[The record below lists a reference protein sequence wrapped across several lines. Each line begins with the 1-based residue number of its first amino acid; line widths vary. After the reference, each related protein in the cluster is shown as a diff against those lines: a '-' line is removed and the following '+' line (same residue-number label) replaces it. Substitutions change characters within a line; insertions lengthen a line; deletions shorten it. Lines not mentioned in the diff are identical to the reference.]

1 MHPIAIGNAIAVA
14 ATLLAIA
21 AVLIAMITSNQKKSQ
36 AKLDFLRSAME
47 RGAALNPELIEK
59 IVHPNKNAAGKQALP
74 RGQGAR
80 VAGIVVIGF
89 GVGYAILA
97 FLIAVSAPDA
107 RLPMLG
113 VACLFICV
121 GISLLVVSKV
131 LRSERS
137 GMDPRE

>member
-1 MHPIAIGNAIAVA
+1 MHPMAIGNAIAVA

-21 AVLIAMITSNQKKSQ
+21 AVLIAMITSNQKNNQ
-36 AKLDFLRSAME
+36 AKLDFLRGAVE
-47 RGAALNPELIEK
+47 HGAALNPELIEK
-59 IVHPNKNAAGKQALP
+59 IMHPNKKAPGKQALP

-80 VAGIVVIGF
+80 VAGIVVIAF
-89 GVGYAILA
+89 GIGYAILA
-97 FLIAVSAPDA
+97 FLIAVNSPDA

-121 GISLLVVSKV
+121 GISLLVVSKT